1 MTSFDAYIR
10 VSKVGDRRGSKSFI
24 SPDVQRKTVKRLASV
39 HKLTIGEIVEE
50 LDISGSKPIDEREL
64 GRLVRKVE
72 EGASGGLLVW
82 KLSRFSRSLLDGVT
96 VADRIQRA
104 GGRLV
109 AEDFDSAA
117 PMGKAMLG
125 LLLGWAEEELDAR
138 RAGWRTAQRRAAER
152 GVFPS
157 RTPLGYLRIEEEGE
171 EKGRLI
177 PDPDTAP
184 LVTEL
189 FKARAAGASLG
200 SCATRVMEA
209 VPGRGWSLATMTQLF
224 ANPVY
229 LGKIVHGDDIYVENA
244 HAALIDERTWTLAQ
258 RSGTRT
264 PRTGS
269 IAGKG
274 VLLGLICCAGCGNR
288 LTQFASGP
296 PDARIANYTC
306 RRRRASGVCPAPASA
321 QVARVD
327 ALVEPEIEKRAR
339 AGALDFE
346 RMLVELYEAQT
357 TYAAASRE
365 LEQFL
370 EAGLVSELG
379 SDLYAREVSRRR
391 DAVNAAAD
399 AYRDALDAEDA
410 ISELDQS
417 SIEARREIA
426 RQVIESV
433 MLRKAT
439 RGRWEPIEDRVEIV
453 WRNQKPAHGNEVGQA
468 NAEHRDVDQP

>member
-1 MTSFDAYIR
+1 MDSFDAYIR
-10 VSKVGDRRGSKSFI
+10 VSKVGDRGGSKSFI
-24 SPDVQRKTVKRLASV
+24 SPDVQRETIERLASA
-39 HKLTIGEIVEE
+39 HKLTIGEVVEE
-50 LDISGSKPIDEREL
+50 LDISGEKPIDEREL
-64 GRLVRKVE
+64 GRLIRKVE

-104 GGRLV
+104 GGRLL
-109 AEDFDSAA
+109 AEDFDSSA

-138 RAGWRTAQRRAAER
+138 RAGWRAAQRHAAKR

-157 RTPLGYLRIEEEGE
+157 RTPVGYRRIEEEGE
-171 EKGRLI
+171 DKGRFV

-184 LVTEL
+184 LVTAL
-189 FKARAAGASLG
+189 FKARAGGASLG
-200 SCATRVMEA
+200 SCATRLMEA
-209 VPGRGWSLATMTQLF
+209 IPGRGWSLATMTQLF

-229 LGKIVHGDDIYVENA
+229 LGKIVHGGDIYVEGA
-244 HAALIDERTWTLAQ
+244 HPALIDERTWTLAQ
-258 RSGTRT
+258 RSGPRT
-264 PRTGS
+264 PRNGS

-274 VLLGLICCAGCGNR
+274 VLLGLVRCAGCGNR

-296 PDARIANYTC
+296 PGARIANYTC

-327 ALVEPEIEKRAR
+327 ALVEPEIDKRAR
-339 AGALDFE
+339 AGALDLE
-346 RMLVELYEAQT
+346 RMLVELFDAQT
-357 TYAAASRE
+357 AYAAASRE

-379 SDLYAREVSRRR
+379 PELYAREVSRRR
-391 DAVNAAAD
+391 EAVNAAAD

-417 SIEARREIA
+417 GIAARREGA
-426 RQVIESV
+426 RQLIESV
-433 MLRKAT
+433 TLRKAT
-439 RGRWEPIEDRVEIV
+439 RGRWQPIEDRVEIV
-453 WRNQKPAHGNEVGQA
+453 WRAQ
-468 NAEHRDVDQP
+468 R